1 MVNETNRV
9 VILGAGKDGSAMIA
23 ALREDAPLHIEA
35 VVDKNEQAPG
45 MILAER
51 LGIKTFTD
59 IEEALKASAPCVAFN
74 LTSDEGVEVIAANIL
89 GVGSVVGGSA
99 SRFIWRLVT
108 DLQQTKDDLEYQ
120 ATHDALTGLANR
132 YYMLNRLSQE
142 LERCK
147 RYDVSC
153 SVIMIDFDNFKEI
166 NDKFGHV
173 TGDQALKSIS
183 TIISDHLRGADSM
196 ARWGGE
202 EFLILLPHT
211 DKKTAVLVANKCL
224 EVVKANPVSSDRHL
238 NISMSFSAGVAS
250 IEELDDRDDTN
261 EMVEGLLV
269 IADRRLYQGKHNGRG
284 LIVSVN

>member
-1 MVNETNRV
+1 
-9 VILGAGKDGSAMIA
+9 
-23 ALREDAPLHIEA
+23 
-35 VVDKNEQAPG
+35 
-45 MILAER
+45 
-51 LGIKTFTD
+51 
-59 IEEALKASAPCVAFN
+59 
-74 LTSDEGVEVIAANIL
+74 
-89 GVGSVVGGSA
+89 
-99 SRFIWRLVT
+99 
-108 DLQQTKDDLEYQ
+108 
-120 ATHDALTGLANR
+120 
-132 YYMLNRLSQE
+132 
-142 LERCK
+142 
-147 RYDVSC
+147 
-153 SVIMIDFDNFKEI
+153 
-166 NDKFGHV
+166 
-173 TGDQALKSIS
+173 
-183 TIISDHLRGADSM
+183 M